1 MIKYIITVAVVGVL
15 AYGTWFL
22 YHDDTT
28 EEVRPPPSTT
38 QEE

>member
-28 EEVRPPPSTT
+28 EEVRPLVTS